1 MQIKTNL
8 LEVRDDAGVKTFTDV
23 DTIQDGTGVFIFAEE
38 TIGTDNEGAP
48 IVQKQLIFYAWS
60 KVEKMLW
67 HESTLIDAVRQ
78 NILMDME
85 EDLADAL
92 GLYDDDEEDEEA
104 FEAKPNKDD
113 PKNNPY
119 EKEAKKDE

>member
-8 LEVRDDAGVKTFTDV
+8 LEVRDGTELKTYADV

-38 TIGTDNEGAP
+38 TIGTDNEGEP

-92 GLYDDDEEDEEA
+92 GLYDDEEDEEV
-104 FEAKPNKDD
+104 FDTPPSKDD
-113 PKNNPY
+113 PTKNPY
-119 EKEAKKDE
+119 EKDEKKDE

>member
-8 LEVRDDAGVKTFTDV
+8 LEVRDGTELKTYTDV

-38 TIGTDNEGAP
+38 TIGTDNEGEP

-67 HESTLIDAVRQ
+67 HEGTLIDAVRQ

-92 GLYDDDEEDEEA
+92 GLYDDEEDQEV
-104 FEAKPNKDD
+104 FDTPPSKDD
-113 PKNNPY
+113 PTKNPY
-119 EKEAKKDE
+119 EKDEKKDE